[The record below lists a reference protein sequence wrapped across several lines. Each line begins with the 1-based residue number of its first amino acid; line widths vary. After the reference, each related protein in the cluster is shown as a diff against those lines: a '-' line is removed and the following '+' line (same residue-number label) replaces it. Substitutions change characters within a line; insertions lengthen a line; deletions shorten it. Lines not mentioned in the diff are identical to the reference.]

1 MIFSAFL
8 LQSTAYAQKVDNL
21 SEEQIRQFIEQAKKS
36 RMSEAQIEQLAL
48 TRGFAPS
55 DIKKMRAKVTELSKY
70 TPQELQM
77 VSMGESREQTDKASL
92 STAVAPLSRPEAA
105 ENKLTVF
112 GANLFANANLTF
124 EPNLRIPTPKNYQ
137 IGPDDELIID
147 VYGNAQRNYHT
158 KVSPE
163 GAVKLENL
171 SPIYVNGLT
180 IEQAEQRIIGRLR
193 QVYAGLNTTASG
205 IFASVSLGSIR
216 SIKVTLIGQV
226 VKPGTYT
233 LSSLATVFNALYV
246 SGGPDPDRGS
256 FRDIRVYRGN
266 RLVRT
271 LDIYDFLLRADQK
284 DNIRLQDQD
293 IVFIN
298 HYDTRV
304 QLTGEVKQPAIYEV
318 QKGELLKNLL
328 AFAGGFTEKAYTAS
342 LTLRRNTP
350 KELQVITVPAA
361 DIPAFLPQRG
371 DLYTVGA
378 IIDRYENRV
387 TINGAVFRPGIYAL
401 QKNASLRQLITTA
414 EGLREDAFLNRAT
427 IRRLRENL
435 DPALI
440 GVDLGKLMRDEVPD
454 IVLQREDVIDIP
466 SYGDLRENRVVTIL
480 GAVNRPGPY
489 AYADSMSVASLIVLA
504 GGFTDGATAS
514 RVEIAR
520 RVRKDTA
527 GLPQNQNVRIFQF
540 ELNERLRLTEADAR
554 FTLSPFDQ
562 VFVRK
567 SPRYEAQKTVALTG
581 EVRYPGAY
589 SIRDKSER
597 ITDLIERA
605 GGLRSEAYLK
615 ATRFTRNRE
624 LVSVN
629 LSEIIARPSDS
640 GNLLLLEG
648 DSIHIPRKTEL
659 VKIRGEVLNPSVVDF
674 NYRKS
679 IRAYINEAG
688 GFNSKALRRKLFVI
702 YANGKVNRT
711 RGFLGVRDY
720 PDPEPGME
728 VVVPSKPPKT
738 ESRLSSAERIAVMTG
753 ITSLAAVVLTIIR
766 LF

>member
-1 MIFSAFL
+1 
-8 LQSTAYAQKVDNL
+8 
-21 SEEQIRQFIEQAKKS
+21 
-36 RMSEAQIEQLAL
+36 
-48 TRGFAPS
+48 
-55 DIKKMRAKVTELSKY
+55 MRARVAELNNYSVQE
-70 TPQELQM
+70 PQT
-77 VSMGESREQTDKASL
+77 VSTGDSREQTDKASL
-92 STAVAPLSRPEAA
+92 STAPPSRPEAA
-105 ENKLTVF
+105 ENKLPVF
-112 GANLFANANLTF
+112 GANLFANSNLTF

-147 VYGNAQRNYHT
+147 IYGNAQRNYRA

-171 SPIYVNGLT
+171 IPVYVNGLT
-180 IEQAEQRIIGRLR
+180 IEQAEQRIVSRLR

-205 IFASVSLGSIR
+205 ILASVTLGSIR

-246 SGGPDPDRGS
+246 AGGPDPDRGS

-266 RLVRT
+266 RLIRT

-298 HYDTRV
+298 HYETRV

-318 QKGELLKNLL
+318 QQGELLKNVL

-350 KELQVITVPAA
+350 KELQIFTVPAA
-361 DIPAFLPQRG
+361 DIPAFVPQRG

-378 IIDRYENRV
+378 IIERYENRV
-387 TINGAVFRPGIYAL
+387 TINGAVFRPGVYAL
-401 QKNASLRQLITTA
+401 QKNSSLRQLIATA

-435 DPALI
+435 DPELI
-440 GVDLGKLMRDEVPD
+440 AVDLGKLMRGEVPD
-454 IVLQREDVIDIP
+454 IMLQREDVVEIP
-466 SYGDLRENRVVTIL
+466 AFSDLRENRVVTIM

-489 AYADSMSVASLIVLA
+489 AYADSMSVANLIVLA

-514 RVEIAR
+514 RIEIAR

-527 GLPQNQNVRIFQF
+527 DLPQTQNVRIFQF
-540 ELNERLRLTEADAR
+540 ELNDQLRLTEADAR
-554 FTLSPFDQ
+554 FVLSPFDQ
-562 VFVRK
+562 VFVRT
-567 SPRYEAQKTVALTG
+567 SSRYEAQKTVIITG
-581 EVRYPGAY
+581 EVPYPGAY
-589 SIRDKSER
+589 PIRDKSER
-597 ITDLIERA
+597 ITELINRA
-605 GGLRSEAYLK
+605 GGLRPEAYLK
-615 ATRFTRNRE
+615 ATRFIRNQE

-629 LSEIIARPSDS
+629 ISEIIARPSDS
-640 GNLLLLEG
+640 GNLLLLAG
-648 DSIHIPRKTEL
+648 DSIHIPRKIEL

-674 NYRKS
+674 SYRKS
-679 IRAYINEAG
+679 IKSYVSESG
-688 GFNSKALRRKLFVI
+688 GFNSKAFRRKLYVI
-702 YANGKVNRT
+702 YANGKAKHT
-711 RGFLGVRDY
+711 RGFLGIRDY

-728 VVVPSKPPKT
+728 VVVPSKPSKT
-738 ESRLSSAERIAVMTG
+738 ESKLSPAERVAVMTG
-753 ITSLAAVVLTIIR
+753 ITSLAAVVLAIIR